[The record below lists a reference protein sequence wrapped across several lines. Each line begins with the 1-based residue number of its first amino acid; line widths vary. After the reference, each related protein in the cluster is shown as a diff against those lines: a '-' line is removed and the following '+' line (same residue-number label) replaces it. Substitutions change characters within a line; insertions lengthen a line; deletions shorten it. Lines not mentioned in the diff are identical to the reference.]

1 MGINNQ
7 FVLRSLLLDVNDLRV
22 KVLHQTVLAIG
33 SADATLAPSGMEAL
47 DGLEVETVDVGL
59 AEEQLGPGALNEAV
73 VIGEQRR
80 REAILAIVGKLQRLI
95 KSLELGNRNSRPE
108 DLFLHNFTV
117 LGGASKNGRGEE
129 VSGAVDCLAT
139 AKDGS
144 TSLDGAVNHTLHLVQ
159 LILAHKRTV
168 LDTVFLRTT
177 KLDALHLG
185 NKLLHEGIVHRGLDV
200 NTLGAVAHLTR
211 KDDTRRHNGFNGLVK
226 VGICHN
232 NARGLTTEL
241 KADLAHIDSS
251 IGHDSLAGGDRAGH
265 ADDAWDWAGG
275 ERFSDGVAVASDN
288 ANNSRREVELTSL
301 DSSRDVRH
309 ELEASEGSELAS
321 LDNDGATGQEGG
333 GNLSSCIFIYLM
345 VRIE

>member
-1 MGINNQ
+1 M
-7 FVLRSLLLDVNDLRV
+7 
-22 KVLHQTVLAIG
+22 LAIG
-33 SADATLAPSGMEAL
+33 SADTTLAPSGMETL

-80 REAILAIVGKLQRLI
+80 GEAILAIIGKLQRLI
-95 KSLELGNRNSRPE
+95 KSLELGNRNSRPK
-108 DLFLHNFTV
+108 DFFLHNFAV
-117 LGGASKNGRGEE
+117 LGGANKNGRGEE

-139 AKDGS
+139 AKDGGA
-144 TSLDGAVNHTLHLVQ
+144 SLDGAVNHTLHLVQ
-159 LILAHKRTV
+159 LILAHERTV
-168 LDTVFLRTT
+168 LDTVFLGTT

-200 NTLGAVAHLTR
+200 NTLGAIAHLTG
-211 KDDTRRHNGFNGLVK
+211 KYDTRGHNGFNGLVK

-232 NARGLTTEL
+232 NARGLATEL
-241 KADLAHIDSS
+241 KADLAHVDCS
-251 IGHDSLAGGDRAGH
+251 ISHDLLAGGDGAGH

-275 ERFSDGVAVASDN
+275 ESFSDGVAVASDN

-309 ELEASEGSELAS
+309 ELEASEGRELAS

-333 GNLSSCIFIYLM
+333 GNLAGCIFIYLM
-345 VRIE
+345 VRIECMFL